1 MNEFYLWLCCQVTC
15 YLLGCL
21 ASFVLGILASIQAG
35 IMVWELRNA
44 CGEGGKFRFE
54 KVYAWFY
61 ILFLACSFGCLFYS
75 VGFTMQY
82 YGGVSSF
89 RCLSAVNYDKEH
101 LSKPWRLLSKPRRH
115 QSKLS
120 RHQSKP
126 RRLTKSKPSSQIS
139 KLSRHQ
145 SKPWRHLSKLSRHQ
159 SKPRRHLSNL
169 SRHQSKPSR
178 RACEIVRVSR
188 TISANQMAWNLYSS

>member
-21 ASFVLGILASIQAG
+21 ASFVLGILASLQAG

-126 RRLTKSKPSSQIS
+126 RR
-139 KLSRHQ
+139 
-145 SKPWRHLSKLSRHQ
+145 HLSK
-159 SKPRRHLSNL
+159 L